1 MQKSNDWV
9 VGIML
14 GVFFLIGAAS
24 SGEWF
29 TISWMLR
36 LFGRRGSRV
45 VYALLGAALL
55 AVSLIKM
62 RG

>member
-1 MQKSNDWV
+1 MQKDNDWI

-14 GVFFLIGAAS
+14 GVFFLFGAVS
-24 SGEWF
+24 SGDWF
-29 TISWMLR
+29 LIGWMIR

-45 VYALLGAALL
+45 VYALLAVVLIV
-55 AVSLIKM
+55 VSLGM

>member
-14 GVFFLIGAAS
+14 AVFFLFSAVS
-24 SGEWF
+24 SGDWF
-29 TISWMLR
+29 MIGWMVR

-45 VYALLGAALL
+45 VYGLLGVVLL
-55 AVSLIKM
+55 VVSLGM
-62 RG
+62 RR